1 MRSYEHLATSYDA
14 FTDDV
19 NYAAWADYFEREFAG
34 NVKSV
39 LDLACGTGSLTE
51 ILLERG
57 FDVTAVDASSDMLA
71 IAAGKAPD
79 ALFLCQSMET
89 LDLYG
94 TVDAAICCL
103 DSFNYLADYDAFAR
117 AIARL
122 RFFISPGGLL
132 IFDLN
137 TDAKF
142 KTMDGEV
149 YLRDSEEHFCVW
161 SADYNEET
169 RICRMDMDIF
179 DKKGE
184 LWQRSFEEHIER
196 AHSDA
201 EVRKALDVSGFDVI
215 RTDEPFDAGRVFYI
229 ARRRAD

>member
-1 MRSYEHLATSYDA
+1 MHSYEHLATSYDA

-122 RFFISPGGLL
+122 RFFVSPGGLL

-142 KTMDGEV
+142 KTMDGEI
-149 YLRDSEEHFCVW
+149 YL
-161 SADYNEET
+161 
-169 RICRMDMDIF
+169 
-179 DKKGE
+179 
-184 LWQRSFEEHIER
+184 
-196 AHSDA
+196 
-201 EVRKALDVSGFDVI
+201 
-215 RTDEPFDAGRVFYI
+215 
-229 ARRRAD
+229 